1 MGYCILKLEQR
12 TKVKKHPLATDDAS
26 DGKRP
31 PRSAAAAS
39 RLFLPAPARLSPL
52 GSLGWA
58 GAAPKAHAGS
68 SDGDATI
75 EFLREVVN
83 CLVLV
88 WFGRQRGMKNW
99 VCDGLIFLRRREW
112 SRR

>member
-58 GAAPKAHAGS
+58 GAAPMPNAGS
-68 SDGDATI
+68 NDGDTAI
-75 EFLREVVN
+75 ELLSEVVT
-83 CLVLV
+83 
-88 WFGRQRGMKNW
+88 
-99 VCDGLIFLRRREW
+99 
-112 SRR
+112 